1 MFIYIYF
8 SISSETTC
16 SDIHIYVYISSM
28 QTSYLTS
35 AFHPIRS
42 LSSLQLIWKIW
53 HLLNYFIILSF
64 LSCSPCLRRR
74 PGFLLL
80 DPNHSFYV
88 HLGRAKDHPKWMTL
102 KTSVKTWSQLRMAS
116 PAILW
121 TQREGTLTM
130 SSWQRMSGSPP
141 SEGSSFAS
149 PGNSTLVSVP
159 LLSFINYQGQIIY
172 FISPFFFPK
181 KFCMCMK
188 VKGCRLY
195 PWRPLES

>member
-1 MFIYIYF
+1 MCVPKYFHSYTCIYSLIYMFIYIYF
-8 SISSETTC
+8 SIPSETTC

-28 QTSYLTS
+28 QTSYLTA

-53 HLLNYFIILSF
+53 NLLSYFIILSF
-64 LSCSPCLRRR
+64 LSCSPCLCRR

-130 SSWQRMSGSPP
+130 PSWQRMSGSPL
-141 SEGSSFAS
+141 SEGLLFCFPRKLNTCFCATAEHYKLSRTDHLFYFII
-149 PGNSTLVSVP
+149 
-159 LLSFINYQGQIIY
+159 LLS
-172 FISPFFFPK
+172 
-181 KFCMCMK
+181 
-188 VKGCRLY
+188 
-195 PWRPLES
+195 